1 MLGRKN
7 NQKSGNRRFSFF
19 YGKIVVHPL
28 FLLFGLWHAATG
40 ELLLFFSLVVC
51 AIAHEFAH
59 AAEAAK
65 HGFASKTILLM
76 PYGATIDIDLNGVH
90 PKDEIRVSLA
100 GPLCNFGIAVFF
112 LALWWCFPS
121 TYPYTEIAFYATLS
135 LALCN
140 LLPAYPL
147 DGGRVLYCALNLLFN
162 AYLPP
167 TKSQKYAKNITKT
180 LSVTLC
186 GIGLFIFAIS
196 AIRHTPNFSLLFFVL
211 FVAVGLFEKS
221 KPTYCKIDF
230 SNRRAF
236 ERGIPV
242 KRVAVS
248 SACTVKKA
256 ISFLSSGDYLIL
268 DVYADNEAYV
278 GSMTQSQ
285 LSDFFTLSSID
296 TQLGEYFLQETPP
309 A

>member
-7 NQKSGNRRFSFF
+7 NPKSGNRRFSFF

-40 ELLLFFSLVVC
+40 RLLLFLSLVVC

-65 HGFASKTILLM
+65 HGFASKTVLLM
-76 PYGATIDIDLNGVH
+76 PYGATIDIDLNGIH
-90 PKDEIRVSLA
+90 PKDELRVSIA
-100 GPLCNFGIAVFF
+100 GPLCNFAIAIFF

-121 TYPYTEIAFYATLS
+121 TYPYTEMAFYATLS
-135 LALCN
+135 LAVCN

-147 DGGRVLYCALNLLFN
+147 DGGRVLFCALTILFN

-167 TKSQKYAKNITKT
+167 TKSQKYAKIVTKT
-180 LSVTLC
+180 LSAVLC
-186 GIGLFIFAIS
+186 GIGLIAFTITAFYGTINYS
-196 AIRHTPNFSLLFFVL
+196 LFFFTL

-221 KPTYCKIDF
+221 KPAYTKIDF

-242 KRVAVS
+242 KRVAVAS
-248 SACTVKKA
+248 TCTVKKA

-285 LSDFFTLSSID
+285 LSDFFAFSNID
-296 TQLGEYFLQETPP
+296 TQLGEYFTASTPF